1 MNLLAGCLRW
11 HQVLLG
17 SVLAL
22 GILTGPARAQNL
34 LVSLPEDGSWVRL
47 EGDHLEKKSRP
58 EAAEGDLEL
67 PWRTEL
73 TIKSVGKA
81 EAEVGGEK
89 LPCRWVEF
97 KTEFKSTKA
106 ATTEASI
113 QPEPFGTR
121 IYKVLVP
128 EAAISIANKD
138 ESGLPITF
146 LPIAKGYRRI
156 AARDP
161 QPVKENVLVVYPMIS
176 LLTHY
181 PDWAETDAG
190 TVDSPLGALECKSWK
205 GSRILGSSTLKSS
218 NEGQL
223 WITDAVPF
231 GIAKVQVKVQ
241 RFEKDATAADDA
253 FKLVAEIN
261 SALIAVETGT
271 DAQSDLPDL
280 K

>member
-1 MNLLAGCLRW
+1 VNQLAGCLRW
-11 HQVLLG
+11 HQVLVG
-17 SVLAL
+17 SILVL
-22 GILTGPARAQNL
+22 GILAGPAHAQNL

-81 EAEVGGEK
+81 QADIGGEMQ
-89 LPCRWVEF
+89 PCRWIEF
-97 KTEFKSTKA
+97 KSEFKSTKA

-128 EAAISIANKD
+128 EAAISLANKD
-138 ESGLPITF
+138 ADGLPLTF

-156 AARDP
+156 ADREP
-161 QPVKENVLVVYPMIS
+161 QPVKETVLVVYPMIS

-181 PDWAETDAG
+181 PDWAESDPG

-205 GSRILGSSTLKSS
+205 GSRILGSSTLRSS

-223 WITDAVPF
+223 WIADAIPF

>member
-1 MNLLAGCLRW
+1 
-11 HQVLLG
+11 
-17 SVLAL
+17 
-22 GILTGPARAQNL
+22 
-34 LVSLPEDGSWVRL
+34 
-47 EGDHLEKKSRP
+47 
-58 EAAEGDLEL
+58 
-67 PWRTEL
+67 
-73 TIKSVGKA
+73 
-81 EAEVGGEK
+81 
-89 LPCRWVEF
+89 
-97 KTEFKSTKA
+97 
-106 ATTEASI
+106 
-113 QPEPFGTR
+113 
-121 IYKVLVP
+121 
-128 EAAISIANKD
+128 
-138 ESGLPITF
+138 
-146 LPIAKGYRRI
+146 
-156 AARDP
+156 
-161 QPVKENVLVVYPMIS
+161 MIS

>member
-22 GILTGPARAQNL
+22 GILAGPARAQNL

-47 EGDHLEKKSRP
+47 EGDHIEKKSRP

-89 LPCRWVEF
+89 LPCRWIEF

-261 SALIAVETGT
+261 SALTAVETGT

>member
-89 LPCRWVEF
+89 LPCRWIEF

-205 GSRILGSSTLKSS
+205 GSRVLGSSTLKSS